1 MSEHSK
7 PVTGNPSIRSAT
19 VGRPK
24 IKRPTTIHDDGNPT
38 DDLLFDAKRVF
49 RFIEDE
55 RYLTAEALHQNIRDR
70 IQNEPHSGKDV
81 RSSKRKRSDDE
92 QKAKTLQL
100 MDENQDILE
109 KMERRCLLFNKANQN
124 IDVDADWTLAQD
136 LFGVTTYYRHEIDGS
151 MSVKL
156 EGRVSDCSLFDQ
168 VAVMREFDLN
178 RIWAPFVTSSR
189 TIAHIDKLDI
199 VGWFLIGLPNFGVM
213 RDALFRAIGCDCIY
227 EDGSIL
233 IVAQGIEDRPDD
245 DDNDHSTNQSV
256 KSASTLGS
264 VDFDEEYA
272 KILKEIR
279 EDPILD
285 TLDLP
290 PVPSRMGGGRL
301 TIRSLAAK
309 IHLESPTSA
318 TTNIVTNID
327 LNLHFLPQALI
338 DFVMKRMCGTIL
350 YKMQGAAANIS
361 KDPITNLHAMK
372 IREEK
377 DFYKTFL
384 LPKFEGVCKTRNWEM
399 PSIAAFELSDAQLE
413 MAEEFKARENEKSE
427 MKSFKLLGHND
438 KEKNLEEYLKSSN
451 GEVYN
456 QGKFS
461 ASNGGPKVSTV
472 DEDSDDISDISKSSN
487 ASSVWTSNPISN
499 YIRQMEAKEQQ
510 RKRREIESSRRR
522 AAARLQ
528 PKSLN
533 EDAVLRLKELRKAR
547 DRRKAH
553 KEIQLMKQNGYDP
566 SSVERSISVEFDER
580 NQKFIESNRRWKV
593 SLPSHTFFTKIFVL
607 QFLLVSLFCLLYL
620 STAFD
625 KFIAVREGSFWVER
639 KRDLATLVY
648 LGFAGVVHS
657 LFSYVALIYEFSN
670 LQLGSIAGKR
680 TRSFYSQYVHYF
692 VGTASAGM
700 VGFGVFK
707 PGIDKLLR
715 WMVWNAY
722 SIMTAAKVLFL
733 SITPDKVETTLLML
747 MDATFWT
754 ISYMQEEILK
764 PTILGRCFLSITNV
778 WLGKFVA
785 TGRFHLATYVDITIK
800 QYEGDLDALPWR
812 EDAYFTTR
820 ALLSHSAFFLMIL
833 LILYN
838 FAANRARKGIYVE
851 DNTKT
856 SNAVS
861 SSDNFFQLRRAATV

>member
-1 MSEHSK
+1 
-7 PVTGNPSIRSAT
+7 
-19 VGRPK
+19 
-24 IKRPTTIHDDGNPT
+24 
-38 DDLLFDAKRVF
+38 
-49 RFIEDE
+49 
-55 RYLTAEALHQNIRDR
+55 
-70 IQNEPHSGKDV
+70 
-81 RSSKRKRSDDE
+81 
-92 QKAKTLQL
+92 
-100 MDENQDILE
+100 
-109 KMERRCLLFNKANQN
+109 
-124 IDVDADWTLAQD
+124 
-136 LFGVTTYYRHEIDGS
+136 
-151 MSVKL
+151 
-156 EGRVSDCSLFDQ
+156 
-168 VAVMREFDLN
+168 
-178 RIWAPFVTSSR
+178 
-189 TIAHIDKLDI
+189 
-199 VGWFLIGLPNFGVM
+199 
-213 RDALFRAIGCDCIY
+213 
-227 EDGSIL
+227 
-233 IVAQGIEDRPDD
+233 
-245 DDNDHSTNQSV
+245 
-256 KSASTLGS
+256 
-264 VDFDEEYA
+264 
-272 KILKEIR
+272 
-279 EDPILD
+279 
-285 TLDLP
+285 
-290 PVPSRMGGGRL
+290 
-301 TIRSLAAK
+301 
-309 IHLESPTSA
+309 
-318 TTNIVTNID
+318 
-327 LNLHFLPQALI
+327 
-338 DFVMKRMCGTIL
+338 
-350 YKMQGAAANIS
+350 
-361 KDPITNLHAMK
+361 
-372 IREEK
+372 
-377 DFYKTFL
+377 
-384 LPKFEGVCKTRNWEM
+384 
-399 PSIAAFELSDAQLE
+399 
-413 MAEEFKARENEKSE
+413 
-427 MKSFKLLGHND
+427 
-438 KEKNLEEYLKSSN
+438 
-451 GEVYN
+451 
-456 QGKFS
+456 
-461 ASNGGPKVSTV
+461 
-472 DEDSDDISDISKSSN
+472 
-487 ASSVWTSNPISN
+487 
-499 YIRQMEAKEQQ
+499 MEAKEQQ